1 MAVSIEEL
9 RGKDNKI
16 LFDTKKVLK
25 AKDLKEGHVYLIK
38 DGRVMVYLGQ
48 ENNASYVFYVCG
60 SLIYEYTNNN
70 SMYTISNYD
79 LQTEYMETL
88 CNSLMKNDVYAESI
102 TVLKGIPTIYGEF
115 TLVEYEK
122 TWKEWYLK
130 SYNKFKDSLPEL
142 SFINNAQPDAG
153 FVKAGD
159 LIPGHIY
166 YAGDA
171 WRNTWVYLGRST
183 EGKFVWYFVGNE
195 TALINE
201 GFAHIIKSF
210 HSLCRSDCFA
220 VTKSNKK
227 VKPLSNVSSDPTVD
241 ICRGFEELEEQ
252 NFTVNIDGLTQKMLD
267 KIAST
272 IEGTTY

>member
-1 MAVSIEEL
+1 ME
-9 RGKDNKI
+9 KI
-16 LFDTKKVLK
+16 IFDTEKTLK

-38 DGRVMVYLGQ
+38 DGRVMLYLGQ

-142 SFINNAQPDAG
+142 LFINNAQPDAG

-183 EGKFVWYFVGNE
+183 EGKFAWYFVGNE

-201 GFAHIIKSF
+201 GFARIIKSF
-210 HSLCRSDCFA
+210 HSSWRSDCFA

-227 VKPLSNVSSDPTVD
+227 VKPLSNVFSDPTVYIWKD
-241 ICRGFEELEEQ
+241 IAKLAEQ
-252 NFTVNIDGLTQKMLD
+252 NFTVNVDNLTQDMLD
-267 KIAST
+267 EIAVTIPFYQKICSN
-272 IEGTTY
+272 ISI

>member
-16 LFDTKKVLK
+16 LFDTKKMLR

-48 ENNASYVFYVCG
+48 ENNAGYVFYVCG
-60 SLIYEYTNNN
+60 SLVYEYANNN

-142 SFINNAQPDAG
+142 AFINNAQPDAG
-153 FVKAGD
+153 FVKAGA
-159 LIPGHIY
+159 L
-166 YAGDA
+166 
-171 WRNTWVYLGRST
+171 NTWPHILCWGTLG
-183 EGKFVWYFVGNE
+183 E
-195 TALINE
+195 THGYI
-201 GFAHIIKSF
+201 
-210 HSLCRSDCFA
+210 
-220 VTKSNKK
+220 
-227 VKPLSNVSSDPTVD
+227 
-241 ICRGFEELEEQ
+241 
-252 NFTVNIDGLTQKMLD
+252 
-267 KIAST
+267 
-272 IEGTTY
+272 

>member
-1 MAVSIEEL
+1 ML
-9 RGKDNKI
+9 
-16 LFDTKKVLK
+16 
-25 AKDLKEGHVYLIK
+25 
-38 DGRVMVYLGQ
+38 
-48 ENNASYVFYVCG
+48 
-60 SLIYEYTNNN
+60 
-70 SMYTISNYD
+70 
-79 LQTEYMETL
+79 
-88 CNSLMKNDVYAESI
+88 
-102 TVLKGIPTIYGEF
+102 
-115 TLVEYEK
+115 
-122 TWKEWYLK
+122 
-130 SYNKFKDSLPEL
+130 
-142 SFINNAQPDAG
+142 
-153 FVKAGD
+153 
-159 LIPGHIY
+159 
-166 YAGDA
+166 GDA

-272 IEGTTY
+272 IEGTAY